1 MWHDTDAN
9 GIVSPTRIMAY
20 MQETGNLQCDHYGFN
35 LDRKHKE
42 EGIGFILSNISVNIN
57 RPMHAF
63 ERIKVSTWCAPS
75 RAYSFKRYFEIE
87 RDGEVIASAYSLW
100 ALVSINTRTLIKGD
114 ESLDEYFPIDEPLDI
129 SALPPRAKRIKGEEL
144 CLSYERRIG
153 FSDIDYNMHMNNTRY
168 PDMICDSFGDMTG
181 KRVKSF
187 SLSYLKEAAFGDNIA
202 IYRSEM
208 NGDGYI
214 GVEIQN
220 AQSEVCLEGRFEITD
235 I

>member
-9 GIVSPTRIMAY
+9 GILRPTRIMAY

-42 EGIGFILSNISVNIN
+42 EGIGFILSNISVSID
-57 RPMHAF
+57 RPIHAF
-63 ERIKVSTWCAPS
+63 EKIKVSTWCACS

-87 RDGEVIASAYSLW
+87 RDGETVASAYSLW
-100 ALVSINTRTLIKGD
+100 ALVDINTKTLIKGD

-129 SALPPRAKRIKGEEL
+129 SALPPRAKRIKEEEL
-144 CLSYERRIG
+144 YLSFERKIG

-181 KRVKSF
+181 KRVRNF
-187 SLSYLKEAAFGDNIA
+187 SLSYLKEVALGDCISVH
-202 IYRSEM
+202 RSEM
-208 NGDGYI
+208 NSDGYI
-214 GVEIQN
+214 GVEIKN
-220 AQSEVCLEGRFEITD
+220 AQSENCLEGRFKIID